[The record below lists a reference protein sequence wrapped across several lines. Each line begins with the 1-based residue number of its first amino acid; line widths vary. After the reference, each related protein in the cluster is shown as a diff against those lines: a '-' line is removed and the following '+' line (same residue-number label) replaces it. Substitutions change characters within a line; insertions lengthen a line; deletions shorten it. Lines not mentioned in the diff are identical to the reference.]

1 MCGSPFCP
9 HSTRERNSWTRLM
22 FTCSGNW
29 NAGSRL
35 SRPPLKRSEN
45 DWICSG
51 DEVVERIRHL
61 KEAGIIRKFRARID
75 QRKVGITANALV
87 AWKPTRAG
95 DGDLGKLLAAFPSV
109 THCYE
114 RRPVPGRWEYTHYTV
129 HHGYSQDQV
138 LEDVRAVAEQIGC
151 PDYLVLFSTREFKRV
166 PNVRMREN
174 GGDLT

>member
-1 MCGSPFCP
+1 MDPIDVHLLGELERGLPFVP
-9 HSTRERNSWTRLM
+9 APFEEIGQRLGI
-22 FTCSGNW
+22 TGY
-29 NAGSRL
+29 
-35 SRPPLKRSEN
+35 
-45 DWICSG
+45 
-51 DEVVERIRHL
+51 EVVTRIRHL
-61 KEAGIIRKFRARID
+61 KESGIIRKFRARID

-87 AWKPTRAG
+87 AWKPVGAG
-95 DGDLGKLLAAFPSV
+95 DAELGKLLAAFPSV

-129 HHGYSQDQV
+129 HHGYSKDKV
-138 LEDVRAVAEQIGC
+138 LDEVKAVAEKIHC

>member
-1 MCGSPFCP
+1 MNL
-9 HSTRERNSWTRLM
+9 T
-22 FTCSGNW
+22 
-29 NAGSRL
+29 
-35 SRPPLKRSEN
+35 
-45 DWICSG
+45 G

-87 AWKPTRAG
+87 AWKATGSG
-95 DGDLGKLLAAFPSV
+95 DSDRGELLAVFPPV

-129 HHGYSQDQV
+129 HHGYSREMVQN
-138 LEDVRAVAEQIGC
+138 EVRAIAEQIGC
-151 PDYLVLFSTREFKRV
+151 PDSDYLILFSTREFKRV

-174 GGDLT
+174 GRNHL